1 MASSAIDSVQPS
13 KNTSRDRLSGEAGL
27 SAKVPLQNA
36 TTFALARADPH
47 YTTPECDGHRIQKE
61 IGMTDPNQA
70 QGSPSPQGEPTNGST
85 LTTGSPPVAGS
96 SPSLASSSLDSR
108 AEEALARFQAD
119 ITRLQALLAA
129 TEADRATLQDRLN
142 QSAALLANIETQ
154 QADSS
159 ATATFAAAAKAQ
171 IADAQGVIATK
182 SAHIQDAQTHADKI
196 RGDLDR
202 TLTAAQAQLTD
213 IEGNKDRAKTT
224 ADTVAAQQAAIAAS
238 KTAGEADALLAKNAA
253 AAATADALTTKSLAD
268 KAAAVESRV
277 AGYESR
283 LADFEQRAAK
293 QLQDILDLLPGATS
307 AGLAHAFDKRRN
319 TFLEPSKRWQ
329 WIFVGSIIAL
339 ALLAVTGLFQVYN
352 NGSLT
357 YGELFR
363 HWLSRAPIAASLV
376 WLALHASRES
386 GLAKRLEEDYGYKSA
401 IASSFQGF
409 QQQMREIG
417 ATAAPNSPL
426 GKLCD
431 DTLLTLAT
439 PPGRIYEK
447 HALNVTPS
455 TELAALAKVAVEAVL
470 AKKSE

>member
-1 MASSAIDSVQPS
+1 
-13 KNTSRDRLSGEAGL
+13 
-27 SAKVPLQNA
+27 
-36 TTFALARADPH
+36 
-47 YTTPECDGHRIQKE
+47 
-61 IGMTDPNQA
+61 MTDPNQ
-70 QGSPSPQGEPTNGST
+70 PQSTPTPQSGQTEGST
-85 LTTGSPPVAGS
+85 LTAGSPPVTGS
-96 SPSLASSSLDSR
+96 SPSLASSTLDFR
-108 AEEALARFQAD
+108 TEEALARVQAD

-129 TEADRATLQDRLN
+129 TEVDRATLQDRLN
-142 QSAALLANIETQ
+142 QSAALLAKIETQ

-159 ATATFAAAAKAQ
+159 ATATLAAAAKSQ

-202 TLTAAQAQLTD
+202 ALTAAQAQLTD
-213 IEGNKDRAKTT
+213 IEGNKDRAKTAAET
-224 ADTVAAQQAAIAAS
+224 ATSQQGALAAS
-238 KTAGEADALLAKNAA
+238 KIASEADALVVKNAV
-253 AAATADALTTKSLAD
+253 AAATADALITKKLAD
-268 KAAAVESRV
+268 KAAAVEGRV

-283 LADFEQRAAK
+283 LADFEQRASK

-319 TFLEPSKRWQ
+319 TFLEPGKRWQ

-339 ALLAVTGLFQVYN
+339 VLLAATGLIQVYN
-352 NGSLT
+352 NDASLT

-363 HWLSRAPIAASLV
+363 HWLSRAPIAASLI

-386 GLAKRLEEDYGYKSA
+386 SLAKRLEEDYGYKSA

-409 QQQMREIG
+409 QLQMTEIG
-417 ATAAPNSPL
+417 ATVAPSSPL
-426 GKLCD
+426 GKLCE
-431 DTLLTLAT
+431 DTLSTLAS

-447 HALNVTPS
+447 HSLTVTPT
-455 TELAALAKVAVEAVL
+455 TEIAAIAKATVDAVM